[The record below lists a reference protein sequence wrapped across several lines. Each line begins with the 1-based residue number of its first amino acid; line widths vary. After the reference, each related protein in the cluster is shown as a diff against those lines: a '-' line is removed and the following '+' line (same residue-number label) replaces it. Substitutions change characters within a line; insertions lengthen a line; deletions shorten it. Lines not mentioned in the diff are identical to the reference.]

1 MIEYKILSLE
11 TFMDLPEIKA
21 YSNKNTFDIGDS
33 DLSRSKGVVNFLQF
47 MFDHMGRN
55 GWEYVGITKAHSQ
68 RVDLYVK
75 GRGVGSFL
83 KGVVNEIGS
92 KSGLNISNEGIIE
105 AYIFVRK
112 SQDLSVIV
120 HANAPVV
127 VEENNKPIEF
137 AKVKKDDVSNY
148 PVSNVE
154 ANELKKDPKRENF
167 DKLRLEAT
175 QKLTSRGHAVSM
187 QGDYPVN
194 KWQINYKDGKTK
206 RISSIEELVIASVE
220 VGN

>member
-55 GWEYVGITKAHSQ
+55 GWEYLGITKAHSQ

-75 GRGVGSFL
+75 GRGVGSFF
-83 KGVVNEIGS
+83 KGVVNELGS

-105 AYIFVRK
+105 AYIFVKK
-112 SQDLSVIV
+112 SQNLNVIE
-120 HANAPVV
+120 HANAPAV
-127 VEENNKPIEF
+127 VEENNKPIELP
-137 AKVKKDDVSNY
+137 KVKKDEASNY

-154 ANELKKDPKRENF
+154 ANALIAKLKNYGYDFVSYIPEKQVWILSTTNKYGGQMTFENTL
-167 DKLRLEAT
+167 DQLK
-175 QKLTSRGHAVSM
+175 G
-187 QGDYPVN
+187 
-194 KWQINYKDGKTK
+194 
-206 RISSIEELVIASVE
+206 LVKNFE
-220 VGN
+220 

>member
-55 GWEYVGITKAHSQ
+55 GWEYVGVTKAHSQ

-112 SQDLSVIV
+112 SQDLSAIGHV
-120 HANAPVV
+120 NAPVIV
-127 VEENNKPIEF
+127 GENNKSVELPKVNKDFVSKTPIS
-137 AKVKKDDVSNY
+137 DG
-148 PVSNVE
+148 E
-154 ANELKKDPKRENF
+154 ANALIAKLKNYGYDFVSYLPEKQVWVLSSTNKYGGQMSFENTL
-167 DKLRLEAT
+167 DQLK
-175 QKLTSRGHAVSM
+175 S
-187 QGDYPVN
+187 
-194 KWQINYKDGKTK
+194 
-206 RISSIEELVIASVE
+206 LVKNFE
-220 VGN
+220 